1 MKLSLAIPDLVSSS
15 YFPALAAVRLGFFQR
30 EGLDVTLQH
39 VFPVPACFEA
49 LSAKQV
55 DMVVT
60 SAHGPLWAFPRW
72 QGCKV
77 LCSVSQGMYWFLV
90 VRKELSVRKGNLHD
104 LKGLYLAAAPGVAT
118 GLEQLFRAA
127 RIDPESEHI
136 RIKLPPNGIP
146 QGQSFG
152 VAAADACMRGEVDGF
167 WANGMAAE
175 LAVSSG
181 IARCVLDVR
190 RGDGPAEAFHFT
202 QPALMVRDT
211 LVESQP
217 NACRGAIRAIRA
229 AHDALRTDVSLA
241 NQVARDLF
249 PPRESAL
256 IERLIERD
264 LPYYSTRVEPS
275 LIEGMNA
282 FCIRAGLMEPPNV
295 PMKDIVAT
303 QFADEWR

>member
-1 MKLSLAIPDLVSSS
+1 
-15 YFPALAAVRLGFFQR
+15 
-30 EGLDVTLQH
+30 
-39 VFPVPACFEA
+39 
-49 LSAKQV
+49 
-55 DMVVT
+55 
-60 SAHGPLWAFPRW
+60 
-72 QGCKV
+72 
-77 LCSVSQGMYWFLV
+77 MYWFLV

-118 GLEQLFRAA
+118 DSSNFSGRAYRS
-127 RIDPESEHI
+127 RIRAHSDQI
-136 RIKLPPNGIP
+136 APNGIP

-264 LPYYSTRVEPS
+264 LPITRPAWS
-275 LIEGMNA
+275 PA
-282 FCIRAGLMEPPNV
+282 
-295 PMKDIVAT
+295 
-303 QFADEWR
+303 

>member
-1 MKLSLAIPDLVSSS
+1 
-15 YFPALAAVRLGFFQR
+15 
-30 EGLDVTLQH
+30 
-39 VFPVPACFEA
+39 
-49 LSAKQV
+49 
-55 DMVVT
+55 
-60 SAHGPLWAFPRW
+60 
-72 QGCKV
+72 
-77 LCSVSQGMYWFLV
+77 
-90 VRKELSVRKGNLHD
+90 
-104 LKGLYLAAAPGVAT
+104 
-118 GLEQLFRAA
+118 
-127 RIDPESEHI
+127 
-136 RIKLPPNGIP
+136 
-146 QGQSFG
+146 
-152 VAAADACMRGEVDGF
+152 MRGEVDGF

-202 QPALMVRDT
+202 QPVLMVRDT

-295 PMKDIVAT
+295 PMDDIVAT
-303 QFADEWR
+303 RFADEWR